1 MKLGFIFAGQGSQ
14 YVGMGKSLY
23 DHYELAKEVYDGIDL
38 DFDVKALSFEGPEEK
53 LNLTEYTQPCM
64 LAVAISAVKILK
76 AAGITPDMVCGLSLG
91 EYSAL
96 ACAGVFD
103 EKTAF
108 EVIRYRGQA
117 MADAA
122 KGIECSMVAVLGL
135 DRETLN
141 TCIEEAGQEG
151 YVTISNYNCPGQLVI
166 GGEKAAVAKAAEL
179 AKAKGAKRTLPLKTS
194 GPFHTA
200 LLKEASLALEK
211 KFKDVIFHDMQVPV
225 VFNTLGREKN
235 ADENI
240 PAILTKQVMSSVYF
254 EDCIRYMLSQGVDTI
269 VEIGP
274 GKVLSGFVKKIDR
287 SIRLYQV
294 QDQESVEATISAL
307 KEEL

>member
-23 DHYELAKEVYDGIDL
+23 DHYALAKEVYDNIDL
-38 DFDVKALSFEGPEEK
+38 DFDVKTLSFEGPEEK
-53 LNLTEYTQPCM
+53 LNQTEYTQPCM
-64 LAVAISAVKILK
+64 LAVAQSAVKILK
-76 AAGITPDMVCGLSLG
+76 AEGIAPDLVCGLSLG

-96 ACAGVFD
+96 TCAGVFD

-108 EVIRYRGQA
+108 EIIRFRGQA

-141 TCIEEAGQEG
+141 QCIEEASSLG

-166 GGEKAAVAKAAEL
+166 GGQKEAVAKAVEL
-179 AKAKGAKRTLPLKTS
+179 AKEKGAKRALPLKTS
-194 GPFHTA
+194 GPFHTS
-200 LLKEASLALEK
+200 LLKEASVALDQ
-211 KFKDVIFHDMQVPV
+211 KFKEVTFHDMQIPV

-235 ADENI
+235 DNENI
-240 PAILTKQVMSSVYF
+240 ADILTKQVMSSVYF
-254 EDCIRYMLSQGVDTI
+254 EDCIRYMLANGVDTI

-287 SIRLYQV
+287 SIKLYQV
-294 QDQESVEATISAL
+294 QDQESMEATIKAL
-307 KEEL
+307 KEEC

>member
-23 DHYELAKEVYDGIDL
+23 DHYALAKEVYDNINL
-38 DFDVKALSFEGPEEK
+38 DFDVKTLSFEGPEEK
-53 LNLTEYTQPCM
+53 LNQTEYTQPCM
-64 LAVAISAVKILK
+64 LAVAQSAVKILK
-76 AAGITPDMVCGLSLG
+76 AEGIAPDLVCGLSLG

-96 ACAGVFD
+96 TCAGVFD

-108 EVIRYRGQA
+108 EIIRFRGQA

-141 TCIEEAGQEG
+141 QCIEEATSLG

-166 GGEKAAVAKAAEL
+166 GGQKEAVAKAVEL
-179 AKAKGAKRTLPLKTS
+179 AKEKGAKRALPLKTS
-194 GPFHTA
+194 GPFHTS
-200 LLKEASLALEK
+200 LLKAASEALDK
-211 KFKDVIFHDMQVPV
+211 KFKEITFHDMQIPV

-235 ADENI
+235 DNENI
-240 PAILTKQVMSSVYF
+240 ADILTKQVMSSVYF
-254 EDCIRYMLSQGVDTI
+254 EDCIRYMLASGVDTI

-287 SIRLYQV
+287 SIKLYQV
-294 QDQESVEATISAL
+294 QDQESMEATIKAL
-307 KEEL
+307 KEEC